1 MLSDAL
7 GHARAHRERYLAQLI
22 EFLRIPSIS
31 TLSEHKP
38 DIERAARW
46 LAADMWRAGL
56 ERVQVMP
63 TAGNPVVYGEWLRAG
78 EGAPTILI
86 YGHYD
91 VQPVD
96 PISLWDSPPFE
107 AQIRGGLI
115 YARGAS
121 DNKAQMFSHVKAIES
136 MLSSGGA
143 LPINVKLC
151 FDGEEEVGSP
161 NLEPFV
167 RAHAELLA
175 ADAVVISDGPMI
187 GEGQPSIDYALRGIV
202 TVEMRVTGPR
212 RDLHSGSYG
221 GSVHNPAQVV
231 AEIVAALHDKDGR
244 VTVPGFYDRVTP
256 LSEEERELLSRVPYT
271 KEQWQAE
278 TGVEVPWGEPEYT
291 LFERMTARPT
301 LEVNGMWGGFTGE
314 GFKTII
320 PREAGAKI
328 SMRLVAAQDPQE
340 IAQFF
345 ADYVK
350 YLASPTVQIDVTTT
364 AGAAAAVTPYNSRW
378 IRAAA
383 RAYQAVW
390 GIPAVLGRGGGSL
403 PIVATFQKEL
413 NAPFVLMPFG
423 LDDNRHSPNE
433 HYSIDYFYRGID
445 TAVHYQHFLL
455 EEGWEA

>member
-1 MLSDAL
+1 MLANAL
-7 GHARAHRERYLAQLI
+7 DHARAHRERYLAQLI

-38 DIERAARW
+38 DIERAAWW
-46 LAADMWRAGL
+46 LAADMERAGL

-63 TAGNPVVYGEWLRAG
+63 TAGNPVVYGEWLHVG

-96 PISLWDSPPFE
+96 PIGLWDSPPFE
-107 AQIRGGLI
+107 AQIRDGLI

-136 MLSSGGA
+136 MLSSSGA

-167 RAHAELLA
+167 RAHTELLA

-187 GEGQPSIDYALRGIV
+187 EEGQPSIDYALRGIV

-231 AEIVAALHDKDGR
+231 AEIIAALHDKDGR
-244 VTVPGFYDRVTP
+244 VAVPGFYDRVTP
-256 LSEEERELLSRVPYT
+256 LSEEERELLSRVPYAQ
-271 KEQWQAE
+271 EQWQAE
-278 TGVEVPWGEPEYT
+278 TGVTVPWGEPGYT

-350 YLASPTVQIDVTTT
+350 YLAPPTVQIDVTTT
-364 AGAAAAVTPYNSRW
+364 AGAAAAVTPYNSQW

-383 RAYQAVW
+383 RAYDAVW
-390 GIPAVLGRGGGSL
+390 GVPAVLGRGGGSL

-433 HYSIDYFYRGID
+433 HYHVDYFYRGIE
-445 TAVHYQHFLL
+445 TAIHYQHFLL
-455 EEGWEA
+455 EEGREA

>member
-1 MLSDAL
+1 MLAHAL
-7 GHARAHRERYLAQLI
+7 DHAHAHRERYLAQLI

-38 DIERAARW
+38 DIERAAQW
-46 LAADMWRAGL
+46 LAADMERAGL
-56 ERVQVMP
+56 ECVRVMS
-63 TAGNPVVYGEWLRAG
+63 TLGNPVVYGEWLHAG

-136 MLSSGGA
+136 MLSSGGS
-143 LPINVKLC
+143 LPVNVKLC

-167 RAHAELLA
+167 KAHTELLA

-202 TVEMRVTGPR
+202 TIEMRVTGPR

-221 GSVHNPAQVV
+221 GSVHNPAQVMS
-231 AEIVAALHDKDGR
+231 EIIAALHDKDGR
-244 VTVPGFYDRVTP
+244 VTVPGFYDRVSP
-256 LSEEERELLSRVPYT
+256 LSQEERELLSRVPYT
-271 KEQWQAE
+271 QEQWQAE
-278 TGVEVPWGEPEYT
+278 TGVAVPWGEPEYT
-291 LFERMTARPT
+291 IFERMTARPT

-340 IAQFF
+340 IAQLFT
-345 ADYVK
+345 DYVK
-350 YLASPTVQIDVTTT
+350 RLAPQTVQIAVTTT

-383 RAYQAVW
+383 RAYEAVW

-413 NAPFVLMPFG
+413 NAPFVLMPLG

-433 HYSIDYFYRGID
+433 HYHIDYFYRGIN
-445 TAVHYQHFLL
+445 TAIHYQHFLL
-455 EEGWEA
+455 YDL